1 MKRKSLKQLKYLSL
15 TFIFLTLVFVSSFIF
30 VSCDKD
36 SETKIKL
43 YNTQTE
49 SIEKIDIESYLEGV
63 VAGEI
68 NNDAPIEALKA
79 QAVMARTFTYK
90 FLESSTSKYEGADI
104 STDITEAQAYAKDK
118 INDKIKKAVK
128 ETSGQTVKYEGEYIN
143 AYFHSNSG
151 GKTALLKDGFSLSSE
166 NLPYLKSVKTGET
179 NSNSNNYSWSYT
191 FSKDEILNA
200 LRNMGASVSNVSSFK
215 KGEVSESGRCLTL
228 IIGGKE
234 ISAANFTET
243 NKDYIIAAEV
253 EGKFRSIFQD
263 NIMKGTKYENQ
274 MLSFLPQSMKKGK
287 IFIIADIDFLYDSTW
302 SDNSYKNKN
311 TTYGFVPWSENGLL
325 LERIL
330 HKINGNEEL
339 VALKIQSN
347 LPQDSLGT
355 KFKQE
360 AEKNFLQEK
369 EQKQQD
375 LKASIA
381 KAERMNFQN
390 YSMGNMQQI
399 NRLQEEITT
408 AEKAISQLDY
418 QAEQAYKKKINIF
431 MGASVGAMLLYAAII
446 ALIFRRRLKHRRSYK
461 EKSDE

>member
-128 ETSGQTVKYEGEYIN
+128 ETNGQTVKYEGEYIN

-166 NLPYLKSVKTGET
+166 NLPYLKSVKTGEI

-234 ISAANFTET
+234 ISAATFRLNIGSTKMRSTLITDIVVTSSSVTISGLGYGHGVGLSQE
-243 NKDYIIAAEV
+243 YAIILAN
-253 EGKFRSIFQD
+253 EGK
-263 NIMKGTKYENQ
+263 T
-274 MLSFLPQSMKKGK
+274 
-287 IFIIADIDFLYDSTW
+287 
-302 SDNSYKNKN
+302 
-311 TTYGFVPWSENGLL
+311 
-325 LERIL
+325 
-330 HKINGNEEL
+330 
-339 VALKIQSN
+339 
-347 LPQDSLGT
+347 
-355 KFKQE
+355 
-360 AEKNFLQEK
+360 
-369 EQKQQD
+369 
-375 LKASIA
+375 
-381 KAERMNFQN
+381 
-390 YSMGNMQQI
+390 
-399 NRLQEEITT
+399 
-408 AEKAISQLDY
+408 
-418 QAEQAYKKKINIF
+418 
-431 MGASVGAMLLYAAII
+431 
-446 ALIFRRRLKHRRSYK
+446 YK
-461 EKSDE
+461 EIINYFFNGVEID